1 MRGLSGHC
9 NARVITHHTRKTF
22 RTHLVLVTAENYS
35 VFYTQMIEG
44 LEACVN
50 DKPIRVIE

>member
-22 RTHLVLVTAENYS
+22 RTH
-35 VFYTQMIEG
+35 
-44 LEACVN
+44 
-50 DKPIRVIE
+50 